1 MQCDGLRRRYLNL
14 IAEHLEENGACDLGK
29 LGTIFPIPNELL
41 SKSGCKMKDLL
52 EEANDVF
59 ILVPLKDSEWSVRLR
74 PNRGTKAR
82 IAPVFNAHNPRLE
95 KTGLC
100 LDFKL
105 TGRCARGATCW
116 FAHGTEQLKPRD
128 RSQQPYQDQ
137 VLQKLPTTL
146 IRTPAPASAPTF
158 IGTFGALSLL
168 EEEIEP
174 DIFRTILSKSEGTK
188 ISMTDSRD
196 ALGTGTLHP
205 NLANA
210 STTSAQDLQHAAEML
225 RRYILESSG
234 GCVFTYGN
242 GPESIAAFYR
252 SMRETYPN
260 LATIIRNCAHD
271 GAQHGAHDGAHHGAH
286 DGAHDGAHHGLEA
299 LVARHPHLLRCCI
312 MDPTDM
318 KCRITLRITL
328 RGGYQKPL
336 WSDLTPLEQGAAT
349 RLGYNQHLWENGLTP
364 TACACPWSKL
374 APVERRA
381 ACLLGY
387 CDELWDMELQ
397 AQLQAPSASSVLMYA
412 GAAPIEGAARQ
423 ITTDQREHVEARS
436 SAISRSYLG
445 QPACRENVEARSSAS
460 LHAESSHGSQLSCKA
475 KADMIRKELGFADG
489 MAMATVVQQ
498 GFELVGY
505 EPPVGGLIKQVGAL
519 YTLLF
524 E

>member
-1 MQCDGLRRRYLNL
+1 
-14 IAEHLEENGACDLGK
+14 
-29 LGTIFPIPNELL
+29 
-41 SKSGCKMKDLL
+41 
-52 EEANDVF
+52 
-59 ILVPLKDSEWSVRLR
+59 
-74 PNRGTKAR
+74 
-82 IAPVFNAHNPRLE
+82 
-95 KTGLC
+95 
-100 LDFKL
+100 
-105 TGRCARGATCW
+105 
-116 FAHGTEQLKPRD
+116 
-128 RSQQPYQDQ
+128 
-137 VLQKLPTTL
+137 
-146 IRTPAPASAPTF
+146 
-158 IGTFGALSLL
+158 
-168 EEEIEP
+168 
-174 DIFRTILSKSEGTK
+174 
-188 ISMTDSRD
+188 
-196 ALGTGTLHP
+196 
-205 NLANA
+205 
-210 STTSAQDLQHAAEML
+210 
-225 RRYILESSG
+225 
-234 GCVFTYGN
+234 
-242 GPESIAAFYR
+242 
-252 SMRETYPN
+252 
-260 LATIIRNCAHD
+260 
-271 GAQHGAHDGAHHGAH
+271 
-286 DGAHDGAHHGLEA
+286 
-299 LVARHPHLLRCCI
+299 
-312 MDPTDM
+312 M
-318 KCRITLRITL
+318 KCRITLQ
-328 RGGYQKPL
+328 GGYQKPL

-436 SAISRSYLG
+436 SASLHADCLPNLVEARSSASLHAESL
-445 QPACRENVEARSSAS
+445 PNLVEARSSAS